1 MRRFE
6 NAELVALSDMIAD
19 ISGIVGVELMENEK
33 GTLSISMG
41 EESFTGSLPE
51 ICEWIKTI
59 VRDAEPPM
67 PLMG

>member
-6 NAELVALSDMIAD
+6 NEELTALSDMIAD
-19 ISGIVGVELMENEK
+19 ISGIVGVQLTENDK
-33 GTLSISMG
+33 GTLTIKMG
-41 EESFTGSLPE
+41 DESFTGSLPD

-67 PLMG
+67 PMMG